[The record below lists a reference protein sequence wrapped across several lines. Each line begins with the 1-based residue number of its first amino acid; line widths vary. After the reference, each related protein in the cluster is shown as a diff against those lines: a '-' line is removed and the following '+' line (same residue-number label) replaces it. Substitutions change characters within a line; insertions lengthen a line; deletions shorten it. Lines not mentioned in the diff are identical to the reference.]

1 MTRPTLLLTVGDPN
15 GIGPEV
21 VLRAAPLVAADAR
34 VVAVGSAAVMRAQA
48 EALGLGPVL
57 EVAAVD
63 ADVPAGVLAVLDPEP
78 GRPARFEW
86 GATTAEGGRQAIAA
100 IERATALCVAGQAD
114 GLVTAP
120 ISKEAIHAAGSPFPG
135 HTEMLQSLTAA
146 GTVVMVL
153 AAELPRG
160 ALRVALV
167 TVHVPV
173 SAVAGLVTAERVE
186 AVCETLAGA
195 LRASLGIAA
204 PRLAVLGLNPHAGD
218 GGVLGTEERD
228 VIAPALARLRAR
240 GIDAHGPF
248 PADAFFG
255 RQAWTAG
262 PHGPG
267 ADAVVAMYH
276 DQGLAPFKAL
286 AQGAGVNV
294 TLGLPLV
301 RTSPDHGT
309 AFDVAGTGVADPS
322 SMVAA
327 VRMAAAMARRRAVST
342 GTSGST
348 HASRVPHP
356 ASRTR

>member
-1 MTRPTLLLTVGDPN
+1 MSLPTLLLTLGDPN

-21 VLRAAPLVAADAR
+21 VLKAAPLVAEVAR
-34 VVAVGSAAVMRAQA
+34 VVAVGSASVLRAQA
-48 EALGLGPVL
+48 EALGLGPVC
-57 EVAAVD
+57 EVHGPD
-63 ADVPAGVLAVLDPEP
+63 EMPTGSGLAVVDPVPGSEP
-78 GRPARFEW
+78 GYAW
-86 GATTAEGGRQAIAA
+86 GETRAEGGRQALSA
-100 IERATALCVAGQAD
+100 IERAVALCTGGAAD

-135 HTEMLQSLTAA
+135 HTEMLQALTTA

-153 AAELPRG
+153 AADLPAG
-160 ALRVALV
+160 PLRVALV

-173 SAVAGLVTAERVE
+173 SAVAALVTGARVE
-186 AVCETLAGA
+186 AVCRTLAAA
-195 LRASLGIAA
+195 LTDGLGIDA
-204 PRLAVLGLNPHAGD
+204 PRLALLGLNPHAGD

-228 VIAPALARLRAR
+228 ILAPALDALRAD
-240 GIDAHGPF
+240 GIDVSGPF

-255 RQAWTAG
+255 RQGWRR
-262 PHGPG
+262 

-294 TLGLPLV
+294 TLGLPIV

-309 AFDVAGTGVADPS
+309 AFDIAGRGVADPS

-327 VRMAAAMARRRAVST
+327 VRMAAAMASRRAAAAEGRRTST
-342 GTSGST
+342 
-348 HASRVPHP
+348 AHP
-356 ASRTR
+356 PTA

>member
-1 MTRPTLLLTVGDPN
+1 MLFRTDSFLFCIFSLLSLPPFHLFLPMPRPTLLLTLGDPN

-21 VLRAAPLVAADAR
+21 VLKAAPLVSDTVR
-34 VVAVGSAAVMRAQA
+34 VVAVGSAEALGSQA
-48 EALGLGPVL
+48 EALGLGRVARL
-57 EVAAVD
+57 ESLGDEAPD
-63 ADVPAGVLAVLDPEP
+63 GTLGVLDTGA
-78 GRPARFEW
+78 GGFSW
-86 GATTAEGGRQAIAA
+86 GETTAEGGRQAVAA
-100 IERATALCVAGQAD
+100 IERAAALCLAGQAD

-135 HTEMLQSLTAA
+135 HTEMLQALTGA

-153 AAELPRG
+153 AADLPAG
-160 ALRVALV
+160 PLRVALV

-173 SAVAGLVTAERVE
+173 SAVAGLVTTARVE
-186 AVCETLAGA
+186 AICETLAAA
-195 LRASLGIAA
+195 LRKDLGIAR

-228 VIAPALARLRAR
+228 VLAPALRALRDR
-240 GIDAHGPF
+240 GLDAAGPF

-255 RQAWTAG
+255 RQGWTRS
-262 PHGPG
+262 
-267 ADAVVAMYH
+267 DAVVAMYH

-294 TLGLPLV
+294 TLGLPIV

-309 AFDVAGTGVADPS
+309 AFDVAGRGVADPA

-327 VRMAAAMARRRAVST
+327 IRMAADMACRRRT
-342 GTSGST
+342 ED
-348 HASRVPHP
+348 R
-356 ASRTR
+356 